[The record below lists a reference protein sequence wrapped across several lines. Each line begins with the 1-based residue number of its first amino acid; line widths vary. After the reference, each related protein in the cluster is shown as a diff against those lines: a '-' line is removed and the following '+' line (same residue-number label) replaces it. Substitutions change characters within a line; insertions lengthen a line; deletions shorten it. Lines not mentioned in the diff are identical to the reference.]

1 MKDDVPKYIFVKD
14 VLGEQN
20 IAHVYVK
27 KKCKIHKNEYTY
39 FGGNENFNKPIT
51 HFLQIA
57 D

>member
-1 MKDDVPKYIFVKD
+1 MKDDIPKYIFVKD

>member
-27 KKCKIHKNEYTY
+27 KNVKYIKTNILTLEVMKTSTNLSHA
-39 FGGNENFNKPIT
+39 
-51 HFLQIA
+51 FLMML